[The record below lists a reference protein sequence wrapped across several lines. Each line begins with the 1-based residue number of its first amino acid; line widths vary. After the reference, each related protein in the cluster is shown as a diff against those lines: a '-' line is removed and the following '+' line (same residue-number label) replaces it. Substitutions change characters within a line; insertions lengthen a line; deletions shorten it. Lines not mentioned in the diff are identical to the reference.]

1 MLNRLTNVILIALAC
16 TVVPLVIGKMIIP
29 GAYIHESIINIIITQ
44 YAVGIS
50 ILIGA
55 GLVLMLVKWLIQDL
69 YNYIRYGKRFGD

>member
-29 GAYIHESIINIIITQ
+29 GTYIHESTINTVITQ
-44 YAVGIS
+44 YAVGMF
-50 ILIGA
+50 ILISA